1 VPSAVRDSKRVGNL
15 SIANGATQLPRPRLR
30 GYEEPRGAYGGDDR
44 VARRAGAADAHLPL
58 VWLAHEERCFKR
70 IRVAVRRMPKRGI
83 TSAAPAAPSRPINST
98 TERSRVRAVGTKPSE
113 TAE

>member
-1 VPSAVRDSKRVGNL
+1 MPSAVRDSKRVGNL

-44 VARRAGAADAHLPL
+44 VARRAGRPTRTCRF
-58 VWLAHEERCFKR
+58 WLAHEERCFKG
-70 IRVAVRRMPKRGI
+70 IRVAVRRMPERGI